1 MLSFNSSLKSNIND
15 DTTRHGNVILRR
27 ILVKPLFIS
36 LVIIL
41 FLAAYT
47 PTNIIKNNYI
57 TPLTIN
63 DKYI

>member
-41 FLAAYT
+41 FLAAWWLRKK
-47 PTNIIKNNYI
+47 IWMSYI
-57 TPLTIN
+57 VC
-63 DKYI
+63 